1 MPEDWSPTALIADI
15 GATNARFALVGPTG
29 ATRVERLI
37 CANHPSL
44 ASAIG
49 AYLDQVDPRRPPRQA
64 AIAWAGPVSAEEV
77 RLTNHPWSFS
87 KTELRSQLALDRL
100 IVVNDFE
107 AVALALP
114 HITAADRIQVGPGA
128 PKPGHPVAVLGPG
141 TGLGVSTL
149 VYHDGGQGTGQAGGQ
164 TSGWKPLRSEGG
176 HVTMPATDDEEAAV
190 LSHLRRRF
198 GHVSAERLLCGT
210 GLVNLYEGLSA
221 VAGEAPALGSD
232 PAAITK
238 AALDGQD
245 AIARR
250 TLEMFCGMLGTV
262 AGNLALTVGSHG
274 GVFVAGGIIPRFA
287 DFFAASAFRRRFED
301 KGRLSTFVR
310 SMPTYLITHPI
321 PAFVG
326 LTALITEDDAR
337 SAA

>member
-15 GATNARFALVGPTG
+15 GATNARFALVDPNGTG
-29 ATRVERLI
+29 RIERLV
-37 CANHPSL
+37 CAHHPSL

-49 AYLDQVDPRRPPRQA
+49 AYLDQVDPPRPPRQA

-87 KTELRSQLALDRL
+87 KTELRSQLALDHL
-100 IVVNDFE
+100 HVVNDFE

-114 HITAADRIQVGPGA
+114 HLTDADRRQVGPGA
-128 PKPGHPVAVLGPG
+128 PRPGYPVAVLGPG

-149 VYHDGGQGTGQAGGQ
+149 VYHDGG
-164 TSGWKPLRSEGG
+164 WKPLRSEGG
-176 HVTMPATDDEEAAV
+176 HVTMPAVNDDEAAV
-190 LSHLRRRF
+190 LSHLRQRF
-198 GHVSAERLLCGT
+198 GHVSAERVLCGT
-210 GLVNLYEGLSA
+210 GLVNLYEALSA
-221 VAGEAPALGSD
+221 ISGNRPSLGPD
-232 PAAITK
+232 PAAITE
-238 AALDGQD
+238 AALAGQD
-245 AIARR
+245 ATAGR

-262 AGNLALTVGSHG
+262 AGNLGLTVGSHG
-274 GVFVAGGIIPRFA
+274 GVFVAGGIVPRFA
-287 DFFAASAFRRRFED
+287 DFFAASAFRHRFED
-301 KGRLSTFVR
+301 KGRLSSFVK

-326 LTALITEDDAR
+326 LAALLTQGSAR